1 MTSQPTQ
8 LLPLAPVR
16 IGATEDQVISPRVS
30 PVEFPLVSVEG
41 ERLGLGEVLGDQAPG
56 LSSLQLGDLDTG
68 TSSVGIY
75 PI

>member
-1 MTSQPTQ
+1 MTRQPTQ
-8 LLPLAPVR
+8 LLPFAPVR
-16 IGATEDQVISPRVS
+16 IGATEHQVISPHVS
-30 PVEFPLVSVEG
+30 PVEFPLVTVEG

-68 TSSVGIY
+68 AFSVGID